1 MAKPSQADLDK
12 KKDFKESL
20 IKSIGGDKLS
30 DKKMCTILRSCVR
43 KTWMMS
49 PVRLLKLENA
59 RIADMDPT
67 TRTNWL
73 CRCEQCKG
81 LFKMTDVEVDHIKGE
96 HQLKALS
103 DIEKFSRSILDVTL
117 DELQIFCK
125 PCHEA
130 KTYAER
136 YGITFSEAVTEKKVI
151 LWLKANNTIA
161 QKKLLVQYSFTEIQI
176 SNADKR
182 KECYRAVL
190 NSGQ

>member
-1 MAKPSQADLDK
+1 MAKPSKADLDK

-49 PVRLLKLENA
+49 PVRLLKLEQG

-67 TRTNWL
+67 TRTKWL
-73 CRCEQCKG
+73 CGCEHCAG

-96 HQLKALS
+96 HQLKTLS
-103 DIEKFSRSILDVTL
+103 DIEKFARSILDVTL

-136 YGITFSEAVTEKKVI
+136 YCITFDEAVTEKKVI
-151 LWLKANNTIA
+151 LWIKVNDTLA
-161 QKKLLVQYSFTEIQI
+161 QKRLLVQYSFTETQM
-176 SNADKR
+176 SNAGKR
-182 KECYRAVL
+182 KECYRAIL
-190 NSGQ
+190 NSE

>member
-1 MAKPSQADLDK
+1 MAKPSKADLDK
-12 KKDFKESL
+12 KKDFKDSL

-49 PVRLLKLENA
+49 PVRLLKLEQG

-67 TRTNWL
+67 TRTKWL
-73 CRCEQCKG
+73 CRCEKCES
-81 LFKMTDVEVDHIKGE
+81 LYKMTDVEVDHKKGE
-96 HQLKALS
+96 HQLKTLS
-103 DIEKFSRSILDVTL
+103 DIERFARSILDVTL

-136 YGITFSEAVTEKKVI
+136 YCITFDEAVTEKKVI
-151 LWLKANNTIA
+151 LWLKINDITV
-161 QKKLLVQYSFTEIQI
+161 QKRRLMQHNFTADQM
-176 SNADKR
+176 SNASKR
-182 KECYRAVL
+182 KECYRAIL
-190 NSGQ
+190 NGD